1 MLQGRRSEAV
11 SSVCAQA
18 HNGLA
23 HDTSVHRVAPGGG
36 CGVPAVRGAP
46 AWEPPRRSEGRETP
60 PPPVPPRAPVVRT
73 GSTYASHCVGAGTL
87 SSSSFS
93 SSKRPPAPP
102 PPAQT
107 SSSSSV
113 EDAPCSMTLL
123 ERLIRTSSI
132 WFLPDVGRVGAVH
145 YLQGKEVGNFIVR
158 QSSKKGTLALSVR
171 LPMDA
176 GPYIEHYLVEAT
188 GESKHCLEGSE
199 NHFASVPALVCHY
212 CQCCDELPVQ
222 LCLPTV
228 LQQASTRQELSAFS
242 LLGQELWVSSLLK
255 SAPSSL
261 GSSTS
266 CASSQASLNP
276 DHNAN
281 VVQVS
286 TFRQTIS
293 LNSPVT
299 TVSPPVTAP
308 VRPSF
313 LPLQNSTA
321 DAGELATRVPD
332 PPPSPREEKVEVPV
346 TVVSE
351 IAGRSAFYVGIT
363 ESNQPDTAPR
373 KVSSAS
379 KATKQ
384 AEASSTEKEEEEKEK
399 PRCLTKPSPRRR
411 RKLPESS
418 PETYYCS
425 SLADK
430 ISDYED
436 IWGTGASGRGAN
448 DSPAPPVLSTFKP
461 EAFVCQSTQTEVTH
475 SGGSL
480 PEGLDTAGR
489 GQILSRSVPGEV
501 GSSTTKKEGGQ
512 FSSPFYSEPVDSLFL
527 ATSEIEPLRID
538 EGPPTALP
546 RGERPVMRHSEPN
559 VHSLRSS
566 SAQRSSDLTTT
577 FDETT
582 SSCASDHLMAVS
594 APTLH
599 GGCDGP
605 PSRCGRSW
613 SVDPSW
619 KWLVS
624 SDDDDDDDD
633 DGDDENSGRDPKFP
647 TEDVDDS
654 EVGGADG
661 NLSTVEEIIGLSAP
675 DLRVP
680 PAHPLTEGNVL
691 RASRYDN
698 LDSVSVVAESV
709 AATDEG
715 SCKHNHGE
723 EDALTEFCEPWDS
736 LRWERL
742 LRLVEPSPPANKEPE
757 DAKMST
763 DSLETASMASED
775 LLLTECPT
783 LALERRRSSGF
794 QEHLD
799 MLLASRKLGGLYKK
813 DSTVGSNVRSYIF
826 KLVQERNTV
835 FAMTIENFI
844 QCTQESSETSPTV
857 VMRNIRQFMS
867 GMKNYLLKHGEGQ
880 FEQLVQEEQSKLKP
894 DEFMNIDAII
904 EVSLH
909 RLVIKPL
916 RRYLYQLF
924 VKQYTQSGSLKLL
937 SDNIKFARTKT
948 PQELGIKSD
957 LEPPRGVTLELVQHF
972 LCKLQRAYSPLR
984 KLENLLAAISVIYSS
999 VQKDRKSHHD
1009 SESVSLGADDFLP
1022 IFLHVLVQC
1031 GMVSAEV
1038 EADYMWGLLH
1048 PSLLTGE
1055 GGYYLT
1061 TLSSAV
1067 HVLKALGDTSCD
1079 LPQEGGEGEDE
1090 GEEGKDTAAPDTGSP
1105 TAVLR
1110 STSSCKKDDQG
1121 TTGRQRT
1128 TSSLRYPRMADLQ
1141 GFMQIVIPDE
1151 LSGSIVAKTL
1161 PVMPHMTTKEVRKMI
1176 AHKFRVT
1183 NPEDYGLFKLVK
1195 GEETQLADNECP
1207 QAIKA
1212 DLLATGVDCRFA
1224 YKRYDVKF
1232 VWPFSEKP
1240 A

>member
-1 MLQGRRSEAV
+1 MMTRRSRRMKGLLRMHREMFVCRLKFGVADYRKLAFFLCWEKAATRAGRECVEFHETQLIACGSSMVSPMTPVFTESPEAV
-11 SSVCAQA
+11 
-18 HNGLA
+18 
-23 HDTSVHRVAPGGG
+23 
-36 CGVPAVRGAP
+36 VPLYE
-46 AWEPPRRSEGRETP
+46 EPPGSPDQRR
-60 PPPVPPRAPVVRT
+60 
-73 GSTYASHCVGAGTL
+73 GSS
-87 SSSSFS
+87 
-93 SSKRPPAPP
+93 
-102 PPAQT
+102 T
-107 SSSSSV
+107 SSTDDV
-113 EDAPCSMTLL
+113 HCSMTLL

-132 WFLPDVGRVGAVH
+132 WFLPDVGRTGAVH

-171 LPMDA
+171 LPVDV
-176 GPYIEHYLVEAT
+176 GPYIEHYLIEAT
-188 GESKHCLEGSE
+188 ADAKHCLEGSE
-199 NHFASVPALVCHY
+199 NHFASIPVLVCHY

-228 LQQASTRQELSAFS
+228 LLKASTRQELSAFS
-242 LLGQELWVSSLLK
+242 LLGQDLWVSSLLK

-261 GSSTS
+261 SSNTS
-266 CASSQASLNP
+266 CASSRASSNP

-281 VVQVS
+281 VPVS
-286 TFRQTIS
+286 SFKQATS
-293 LNSPVT
+293 
-299 TVSPPVTAP
+299 VSPAVVTPVAA

-313 LPLQNSTA
+313 LPLQISTA
-321 DAGELATRVPD
+321 DVGEPAKQVAD
-332 PPPSPREEKVEVPV
+332 PPSPSTCVKSEDI
-346 TVVSE
+346 VVSE
-351 IAGRSAFYVGIT
+351 VAGRSAFYVAT
-363 ESNQPDTAPR
+363 ESLQTAPSKAAPTQAAPR
-373 KVSSAS
+373 KNAPTKTAPSKTAAGKTTAS
-379 KATKQ
+379 KAAANKNKPAQ
-384 AEASSTEKEEEEKEK
+384 SEDEEK
-399 PRCLTKPSPRRR
+399 PRCLMKPSPRRR
-411 RKLPESS
+411 QKHPETS
-418 PETYYCS
+418 PETYYS

-436 IWGTGASGRGAN
+436 IWGTTNGCGS
-448 DSPAPPVLSTFKP
+448 DSPAPVMSTFKP
-461 EAFVCQSTQTEVTH
+461 EGLVCQSTQTEVH
-475 SGGSL
+475 GGSL
-480 PEGLDTAGR
+480 PEGLDMT
-489 GQILSRSVPGEV
+489 GQARNLSRSMPGMAGDAV
-501 GSSTTKKEGGQ
+501 KPGQ

-527 ATSEIEPLRID
+527 VVSSAVEPLQID
-538 EGPPTALP
+538 ELSSSAAPQ
-546 RGERPVMRHSEPN
+546 ERPLLRHSEPN
-559 VHSLRSS
+559 MHSLRSS
-566 SAQRSSDLTTT
+566 SLRSSDLTTT
-577 FDETT
+577 FDETN
-582 SSCASDHLMAVS
+582 SCSSDHLMAVS
-594 APTLH
+594 APVLH
-599 GGCDGP
+599 GSSDDGP

-624 SDDDDDDDD
+624 SDDE
-633 DGDDENSGRDPKFP
+633 ENGSAAGDPKFP
-647 TEDVDDS
+647 TGDVDDS
-654 EVGGADG
+654 DGLEG
-661 NLSTVEEIIGLSAP
+661 NLPTVEEIIGLSVP

-680 PAHPLTEGNVL
+680 PAQPLTEGNVL

-698 LDSVSVVAESV
+698 LDTVSVAESAV
-709 AATDEG
+709 TDVG
-715 SCKHNHGE
+715 SKQSHGE

-742 LRLVEPSPPANKEPE
+742 LRLVDSSPNAPENKAE
-757 DAKMST
+757 DSKMST
-763 DSLETASMASED
+763 DSLETASAVSGED
-775 LLLTECPT
+775 LLLSEWPT
-783 LALERRRSSGF
+783 LAPEHRRSSGF

-799 MLLASRKLGGLYKK
+799 MLLASRKLGGLYKR
-813 DSTVGSNVRSYIF
+813 DSTVGSDVRSYIF
-826 KLVQERNTV
+826 RLVQERNTT

-844 QCTQESSETSPTV
+844 QCTRESSETSPAV

-937 SDNIKFARTKT
+937 SDNIKYARSKT

-957 LEPPRGVTLELVQHF
+957 FEPPRGVTLELVQHF
-972 LCKLQRAYSPLR
+972 LVKLQKAYSPLR
-984 KLENLLAAISVIYSS
+984 KLENLLLAISVIYSS
-999 VQKDRKSHHD
+999 VQKDRRSQPE
-1009 SESVSLGADDFLP
+1009 SESLSLGADDFLP

-1067 HVLKALGDTSCD
+1067 HVLKALR
-1079 LPQEGGEGEDE
+1079 EGQDQPAA
-1090 GEEGKDTAAPDTGSP
+1090 TAA
-1105 TAVLR
+1105 V
-1110 STSSCKKDDQG
+1110 SSAPQPI
-1121 TTGRQRT
+1121 Q
-1128 TSSLRYPRMADLQ
+1128 SSSSSKEDAQPVMFRYPRMADLQ

-1161 PVMPHMTTKEVRKMI
+1161 PVLPHMTAKEVRKMI

-1195 GEETQLADNECP
+1195 GEETQLADNDCP

-1212 DLLATGVDCRFA
+1212 DLLTSGVDCRFA

-1232 VWPFSEKP
+1232 VWPFSESEKP

>member
-1 MLQGRRSEAV
+1 MLQGQRSDTV
-11 SSVCAQA
+11 SSVCTS
-18 HNGLA
+18 HHGLP
-23 HDTSVHRVAPGGG
+23 HDTSVHRVSGGFGPPVRRATREPG
-36 CGVPAVRGAP
+36 RT
-46 AWEPPRRSEGRETP
+46 EGRETP
-60 PPPVPPRAPVVRT
+60 PPPIPPRAPVVRI
-73 GSTYASHCVGAGTL
+73 GSTYASHCAAPL
-87 SSSSFS
+87 SSFS
-93 SSKRPPAPP
+93 KPP
-102 PPAQT
+102 PLPPQG
-107 SSSSSV
+107 SSASSADDV
-113 EDAPCSMTLL
+113 HCSMTLL

-132 WFLPDVGRVGAVH
+132 WFLPDVGRTGAVH

-171 LPMDA
+171 LPVDA
-176 GPYIEHYLVEAT
+176 GPYIEHYLIEAT
-188 GESKHCLEGSE
+188 TDAKHCLEGSE
-199 NHFASVPALVCHY
+199 NHFASIPVLICHY

-222 LCLPTV
+222 LCLPVV
-228 LQQASTRQELSAFS
+228 LLEATTRQELSALS

-255 SAPSSL
+255 SAPSSV

-266 CASSQASLNP
+266 CASSQASPNP

-281 VVQVS
+281 VHVS
-286 TFRQTIS
+286 SFKKTTPA
-293 LNSPVT
+293 NPVVTSPV
-299 TVSPPVTAP
+299 AA
-308 VRPSF
+308 VRPNF
-313 LPLQNSTA
+313 LALQSSTA
-321 DAGELATRVPD
+321 DIGELATQVPD
-332 PPPSPREEKVEVPV
+332 PPSPPAESEAGL
-346 TVVSE
+346 VSE
-351 IAGRSAFYVGIT
+351 VAGRSAFYVGVDLT
-363 ESNQPDTAPR
+363 QSEPSKTAPS
-373 KVSSAS
+373 KTAPSKTSPSKTAPSKTAPSKTAPSKTAPSKTAPSKTAPSKIAPS
-379 KATKQ
+379 KAAPSQ
-384 AEASSTEKEEEEKEK
+384 AEPCKSAPLKSAPNKNKQSPPAEEEK
-399 PRCLTKPSPRRR
+399 PRCLMKPSPRRR

-418 PETYYCS
+418 PETYYSS

-436 IWGTGASGRGAN
+436 IWGTTNGRGS
-448 DSPAPPVLSTFKP
+448 DSPAPVLSTFKP
-461 EAFVCQSTQTEVTH
+461 EGLVCQSTQTEVH
-475 SGGSL
+475 GGSL
-480 PEGLDTAGR
+480 PEGIDVA
-489 GQILSRSVPGEV
+489 GQIRSLSRSMPGMV
-501 GSSTTKKEGGQ
+501 KDKAQQGQ

-527 ATSEIEPLRID
+527 VVSSAVEPLQID
-538 EGPPTALP
+538 EVSPSAAVH
-546 RGERPVMRHSEPN
+546 RERPLMRHSEPN

-566 SAQRSSDLTTT
+566 TQRSSDLTTT
-577 FDETT
+577 FDDTN
-582 SSCASDHLMAVS
+582 SCTSDHLLAVS
-594 APTLH
+594 APALH
-599 GGCDGP
+599 DNSGDGP

-624 SDDDDDDDD
+624 SEDEDNDSTA
-633 DGDDENSGRDPKFP
+633 GDLKFP

-654 EVGGADG
+654 DVGGLEE
-661 NLSTVEEIIGLSAP
+661 NVSTVEEIIGISMP

-680 PAHPLTEGNVL
+680 PAPTLTEGNVL

-698 LDSVSVVAESV
+698 LDAVSVAESV
-709 AATDEG
+709 ATDG
-715 SCKHNHGE
+715 SSKNNHGE
-723 EDALTEFCEPWDS
+723 DDALTEFCEPWDS

-742 LRLVEPSPPANKEPE
+742 LRLVESSPDAPE
-757 DAKMST
+757 SKAEESKMST
-763 DSLETASMASED
+763 DSFETASAVSGED
-775 LLLTECPT
+775 LLLSECPT
-783 LALERRRSSGF
+783 LALEHKRSSGF

-799 MLLASRKLGGLYKK
+799 MLLASRKLGGLYKR
-813 DSTVGSNVRSYIF
+813 DSTVGADVKSYIF
-826 KLVQERNTV
+826 KLVQERNTT

-844 QCTQESSETSPTV
+844 QCTRESSETSPAV

-924 VKQYTQSGSLKLL
+924 VKQYTQSGALKLL
-937 SDNIKFARTKT
+937 SDSMKYARTKT

-957 LEPPRGVTLELVQHF
+957 FEPPRGVTLELVQHF
-972 LCKLQRAYSPLR
+972 LVKLQKAYSPLR
-984 KLENLLAAISVIYSS
+984 KLENLLSAISVIYSS
-999 VQKDRKSHHD
+999 VQRDRKSQPEG
-1009 SESVSLGADDFLP
+1009 ESFSLGADDFLP

-1031 GMVSAEV
+1031 GLVSAEV

-1067 HVLKALGDTSCD
+1067 HVLKSLRDSEDQPGAADAVTTP
-1079 LPQEGGEGEDE
+1079 PQSTEG
-1090 GEEGKDTAAPDTGSP
+1090 
-1105 TAVLR
+1105 
-1110 STSSCKKDDQG
+1110 SSCKEASAQPP
-1121 TTGRQRT
+1121 
-1128 TSSLRYPRMADLQ
+1128 LFRYPRMADLQ

-1161 PVMPHMTTKEVRKMI
+1161 PVLPHMTAKEVRKMI

-1195 GEETQLADNECP
+1195 GEETQLTDNDCP

-1212 DLLATGVDCRFA
+1212 DLLTSGVECRFA

-1232 VWPFSEKP
+1232 VWPFSDKS